1 MISISII
8 DIVGAIVTLFLALT
22 FFFAII
28 RVYKKYFKKEES
40 VKFNA
45 ADFSFIMIGSGYI
58 LVMLD
63 AYLKIF

>member
-8 DIVGAIVTLFLALT
+8 DIVGAIVTLFLALK

-58 LVMLD
+58 
-63 AYLKIF
+63 

>member
-8 DIVGAIVTLFLALT
+8 DIVGAIVTLFLALE

-28 RVYKKYFKKEES
+28 HVYKKYFKKEES
-40 VKFNA
+40 VKFNG

>member
-8 DIVGAIVTLFLALT
+8 DIVGAIVTLFLALK

-40 VKFNA
+40 VKFND